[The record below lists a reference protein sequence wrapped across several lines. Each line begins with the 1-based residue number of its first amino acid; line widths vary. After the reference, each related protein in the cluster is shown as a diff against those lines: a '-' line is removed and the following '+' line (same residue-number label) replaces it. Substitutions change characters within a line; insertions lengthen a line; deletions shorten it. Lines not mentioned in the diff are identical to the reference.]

1 MRTEVRVKLPLACTG
16 PDPIPRCSTHSTA
29 LQTRSPDLA
38 LVLPSP
44 PNHSSSL
51 QAGAG
56 VTSQLLKSISV
67 REPCLEALLRIELKG
82 EMERGES
89 LERIWLLPAQVS
101 PHQVSCKRQRT
112 CNACS
117 AFL

>member
-1 MRTEVRVKLPLACTG
+1 MCTEVRVKLPLACTG
-16 PDPIPRCSTHSTA
+16 PDPILRCSTHSTA

-44 PNHSSSL
+44 NHSSSF

-82 EMERGES
+82 ERKRGES
-89 LERIWLLPAQVS
+89 LEGIWLLPAPVS
-101 PHQVSCKRQRT
+101 PHQVSCERQRT